1 MIKFINAQLEKYV
14 LPYVFRISEQP
25 MLYKELLDANK
36 RYNDGMKLE
45 GNIAGMRLSIGRT
58 ILSFG
63 LIWHFLFVLP
73 VGTILH
79 TMLADLDC
87 HMSVILAILFTAFF
101 FGSYFVF
108 KEYIIE
114 MSAKNQILK
123 AWRNHFTHFDF
134 AKHSIEVS
142 TLYSKAIEEELA
154 NKDIRMF
161 ILNGIITE
169 K

>member
-1 MIKFINAQLEKYV
+1 MRKFINAQLDKYV

-45 GNIAGMRLSIGRT
+45 GNIAGMRMSIGRT

-73 VGTILH
+73 VGTLLH
-79 TMLADLDC
+79 TVLADLDC

-101 FGSYFVF
+101 FGSYFIF
-108 KEYIIE
+108 KEYIIDL
-114 MSAKNQILK
+114 SAQKQIRT
-123 AWRNHFTHFDF
+123 AWKNHFPHFDF
-134 AKHSIEVS
+134 DKHSIEVS
-142 TLYSKAIEEELA
+142 SLYSKAIEDEIA

-161 ILNGIITE
+161 ILNGIITD